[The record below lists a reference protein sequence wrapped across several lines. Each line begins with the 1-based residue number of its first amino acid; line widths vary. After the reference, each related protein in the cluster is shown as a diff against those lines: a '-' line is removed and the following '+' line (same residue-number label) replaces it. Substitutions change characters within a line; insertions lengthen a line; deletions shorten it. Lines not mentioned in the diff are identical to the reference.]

1 MKMTPIS
8 IVDALS
14 LLTEAV
20 RKEVLVASPTSV
32 AAVWVP
38 GLPGPAFLV
47 FDGDSYDLLERR

>member
-1 MKMTPIS
+1 MKLPTIS

-32 AAVWVP
+32 RAAWVP
-38 GLPGPAFLV
+38 SLPSQAFLD
-47 FDGDSYDLLERR
+47 FDGDSYYLLGRQ